1 MGRAFLLQRADMDGN
16 GEFGVSS
23 SPTLGLRLQSSGWG
37 PAACLRGARTGW
49 GGATSGLGP
58 GVLGGQGREPARLG
72 PRALTVWLCLQEA
85 EIPREVI
92 ERLAHS
98 QIHSIRDLQR
108 LLEIDSVGAEDPLET
123 SLRAHGGHGAKHAS
137 EKRPV
142 PVRRKRSIEEAIPAV
157 CKTRTVI
164 YEIPRSQVDP
174 TSANFL
180 IWPPCVEVKRCTG
193 CCNTSSVKCQ
203 PSRVHHRS
211 VKVAKVEYVRKK
223 PKLKEVQVRLEEHL
237 ECTCTTAGPTPDR
250 REEEADVR

>member
-1 MGRAFLLQRADMDGN
+1 MRTWVCVLLLGRGYLTNALAERADMDGN

-108 LLEIDSVGAEDPLET
+108 LLEIDSVGKSRPFPR
-123 SLRAHGGHGAKHAS
+123 RAGRARAGGRCVRPAPPPAFGPGRGAAQERTERS
-137 EKRPV
+137 ESNP
-142 PVRRKRSIEEAIPAV
+142 
-157 CKTRTVI
+157 
-164 YEIPRSQVDP
+164 
-174 TSANFL
+174 
-180 IWPPCVEVKRCTG
+180 
-193 CCNTSSVKCQ
+193 
-203 PSRVHHRS
+203 
-211 VKVAKVEYVRKK
+211 
-223 PKLKEVQVRLEEHL
+223 
-237 ECTCTTAGPTPDR
+237 GP
-250 REEEADVR
+250 